1 MGVKANLIKR
11 RLIVNLLFV
20 CLKNFFLC
28 KSVLYKIFLYI
39 CRLKNMVM
47 PRDR

>member
-20 CLKNFFLC
+20 CLKFFFC
-28 KSVLYKIFLYI
+28 KSVRYKIFLYI

-47 PRDR
+47 PRDH

>member
-20 CLKNFFLC
+20 CLKIFFLVNLFY
-28 KSVLYKIFLYI
+28 SKIFLYI
-39 CRLKNMVM
+39 CGLKNMVKS
-47 PRDR
+47 RDH

>member
-20 CLKNFFLC
+20 CLKFFFF
-28 KSVLYKIFLYI
+28 VNPFYTKIFYI
-39 CRLKNMVM
+39 FA
-47 PRDR
+47 D

>member
-20 CLKNFFLC
+20 CLNFFFVNLLDIKFFC
-28 KSVLYKIFLYI
+28 IFA
-39 CRLKNMVM
+39 
-47 PRDR
+47 D

>member
-20 CLKNFFLC
+20 CLKIFFFVNLFYTKFFC
-28 KSVLYKIFLYI
+28 IFA
-39 CRLKNMVM
+39 
-47 PRDR
+47 D